1 MITESCVLT
10 TTGAVAGLL
19 MAQLLVRAG
28 TLASPVQFPSF
39 VQPGIN
45 LKVLMFTVGVA
56 LLAGLVLGLAP
67 AMHARFARLT
77 EALKESSRGGSGGA
91 RAQRLRSVLIV
102 TEVALAIVLFIGAGL
117 MIRSSQKLAAV
128 DPGFDTSNLLT
139 VSVSVPRQP
148 APPGATPPVPGQP
161 APPPLPYLVSGAGL
175 MDRVR
180 SVPGVTSVG
189 LTSDVP
195 LTGAGSAV
203 FYTAEGDATT
213 DAQTV
218 PRAYVHRVSPGF
230 FETIH
235 MPLRGRTF
243 RSDEL
248 KTDSTVVVVSEGLVA
263 RFWPN
268 QDPVGKRIKLGNSSS
283 TNPWLTIIG
292 TVPETKYRSL
302 PANPT
307 ADPDL
312 YFPAVDRSP
321 QPMLIRTSVPPLSVL
336 PSVRA
341 AIRQDQPAVAIFAA
355 NTLEELVAQ
364 NTSASRFTMWV
375 LSLFAGT
382 ALLLSVIGIYGVMSY
397 LVTQRMREFGIRLA
411 LGASRRDIVS
421 VVLRQGT
428 ILIAIGAALGIAVTI
443 GLSQLFTTL
452 LFEVTVGDLSAAL
465 ATGVLLVAAVLACV
479 IPAVRATRV
488 NPVETLRSQ

>member
-1 MITESCVLT
+1 M
-10 TTGAVAGLL
+10 
-19 MAQLLVRAG
+19 R
-28 TLASPVQFPSF
+28 
-39 VQPGIN
+39 
-45 LKVLMFTVGVA
+45 K
-56 LLAGLVLGLAP
+56 
-67 AMHARFARLT
+67 
-77 EALKESSRGGSGGA
+77 
-91 RAQRLRSVLIV
+91 
-102 TEVALAIVLFIGAGL
+102 LF
-117 MIRSSQKLAAV
+117 
-128 DPGFDTSNLLT
+128 
-139 VSVSVPRQP
+139 
-148 APPGATPPVPGQP
+148 
-161 APPPLPYLVSGAGL
+161 
-175 MDRVR
+175 
-180 SVPGVTSVG
+180 
-189 LTSDVP
+189 
-195 LTGAGSAV
+195 
-203 FYTAEGDATT
+203 
-213 DAQTV
+213 

-268 QDPVGKRIKLGNSSS
+268 QDPVGSASSS
-283 TNPWLTIIG
+283 AIRHRPIPWLTIIG

-341 AIRQDQPAVAIFAA
+341 AIRQDQPAIAIFAA